1 MIATCASL
9 FAQIDIP
16 SLAWEERSD
25 WINVQTDV
33 TPGAVGDGQADDT
46 GAIQAALNMGGPT
59 KSVYLPPGTY
69 RITNTLTITGAA
81 IGCLVV
87 GHGRDTRIIWDG
99 SEGGRMFWSNGVA
112 YSRFVGL
119 SWDGQGKAA
128 VGFDHAAQQ
137 RFETEVRHEHE
148 AYRNFTEC
156 GIRVGH
162 EQKIASAEILYR
174 NCLFESCGSG
184 LAFLTFNDYDNT
196 VDQCE
201 FRNCG
206 VGIRDNKANFYAR
219 NCHFEGSREADFI
232 VGSEHGS
239 SIRRCT
245 SVGARRFVLEAGTI
259 APLTIQDCRVARWTD
274 PDGAVHLNG
283 SPVLMFDCAFTDPP
297 SDAPPVR
304 LVNAGQTLFVS
315 NNSPEPAARLVGLT
329 PAARLYEI
337 PAGSRGGVI
346 ESAEQRFLRDT
357 ARLSGKVFDAVRDF
371 GAKGDGKTDDTAA
384 IQAAIDAAREARGN
398 AVAYLP
404 NGFYA
409 ISDTLRL
416 SGSDYTFGG
425 AGFRCGLLW
434 RGEEGRPMVE
444 LDGAEGV
451 TLANFAAGHH
461 DSGAMKHGDDIRIVS
476 SSGQPCRVLLD
487 EVYAHGMYQK
497 APDAHGIRMLNL
509 PPGSV
514 VDAMHVQGNL
524 HITGSERATLLFR
537 TSYEGTI
544 TVEGPDTERDGFLG
558 FMTRLATLSKPTLR
572 IRDNHSIVMSDFYNE
587 QSDQHLVLEGVPGQP
602 DGAVTICGPKMHTFT
617 QEPVVGIRDY
627 GGRVYYGQSQFYI
640 DPKEPKFVATGTRP
654 VRLILA
660 GHFWYNTTPIF
671 ELGPAVTLTTIGNRG
686 VPDQGVDEGAL
697 EAMAAALDDLRRL
710 GEIDRELSPN
720 WQ

>member
-1 MIATCASL
+1 
-9 FAQIDIP
+9 
-16 SLAWEERSD
+16 
-25 WINVQTDV
+25 
-33 TPGAVGDGQADDT
+33 
-46 GAIQAALNMGGPT
+46 
-59 KSVYLPPGTY
+59 
-69 RITNTLTITGAA
+69 
-81 IGCLVV
+81 
-87 GHGRDTRIIWDG
+87 
-99 SEGGRMFWSNGVA
+99 MFWSNGVA

-558 FMTRLATLSKPTLR
+558 FMTRLATLSKP
-572 IRDNHSIVMSDFYNE
+572 
-587 QSDQHLVLEGVPGQP
+587 
-602 DGAVTICGPKMHTFT
+602 
-617 QEPVVGIRDY
+617 
-627 GGRVYYGQSQFYI
+627 
-640 DPKEPKFVATGTRP
+640 
-654 VRLILA
+654 
-660 GHFWYNTTPIF
+660 
-671 ELGPAVTLTTIGNRG
+671 
-686 VPDQGVDEGAL
+686 
-697 EAMAAALDDLRRL
+697 
-710 GEIDRELSPN
+710 
-720 WQ
+720 